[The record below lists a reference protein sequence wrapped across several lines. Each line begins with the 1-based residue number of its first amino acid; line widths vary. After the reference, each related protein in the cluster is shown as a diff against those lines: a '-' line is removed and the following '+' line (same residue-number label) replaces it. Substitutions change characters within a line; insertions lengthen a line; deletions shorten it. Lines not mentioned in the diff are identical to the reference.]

1 MSNTIEDDYW
11 HPAFVGAVEIE
22 FRAWKDDLEY
32 LPEHILNKRP
42 IKIDLLIIKRD
53 KNLFLDNQIGNIFR
67 TYNIMEYKSPSDGIT
82 NDDYYKTVA
91 YAYLY
96 KSHAENVD
104 AVPGDELTVTMMREA
119 YPRELFRTIEKYG
132 GTVERKYPGVY
143 YISGIFNTPSQFV
156 VIQELDK
163 NLHPALRLLSKK
175 VEPTDVERFLLMA
188 LEFTDQG
195 DRNNADAVLQPSV
208 SANRAVYEDVRR
220 KDPTMCEALR
230 ELMNDDIEKEIKER
244 NREAV
249 DASAIAMIKAVM
261 ENFGVDA
268 AKAMNALRVP
278 QADQLRYAA
287 ML

>member
-1 MSNTIEDDYW
+1 M
-11 HPAFVGAVEIE
+11 A
-22 FRAWKDDLEY
+22 
-32 LPEHILNKRP
+32 LPF
-42 IKIDLLIIKRD
+42 ID
-53 KNLFLDNQIGNIFR
+53 Q
-67 TYNIMEYKSPSDGIT
+67 
-82 NDDYYKTVA
+82 TV
-91 YAYLY
+91 
-96 KSHAENVD
+96 
-104 AVPGDELTVTMMREA
+104 
-119 YPRELFRTIEKYG
+119 
-132 GTVERKYPGVY
+132 
-143 YISGIFNTPSQFV
+143 
-156 VIQELDK
+156 
-163 NLHPALRLLSKK
+163 LHPSA
-175 VEPTDVERFLLMA
+175 
-188 LEFTDQG
+188 
-195 DRNNADAVLQPSV
+195 

>member
-1 MSNTIEDDYW
+1 MSNTIEDDYG

-22 FRAWKDDLEY
+22 FRAWKDGLEY
-32 LPEHILNKRP
+32 LPEHVLNKRP
-42 IKIDLLIIKRD
+42 TKLDLLVIKRD
-53 KNLFLDNQIGNIFR
+53 KNLLLDNQIGNIFR

-82 NDDYYKTVA
+82 IDDYYKTVA

-220 KDPTMCEALR
+220 KDPAMCEALR
-230 ELMNDDIEKEIKER
+230 ELMNDDIEKEKR
-244 NREAV
+244 QAV
-249 DASAIAMIKAVM
+249 DASLIAVIAAVM
-261 ENFGVDA
+261 KSLDVDA
-268 AKAMNALRVP
+268 SKAMDYMMIP